1 MGFGAGMLSVQTE
14 VGELVANAKK
24 DGISVGMNL
33 PGGKCVDIA
42 FVDADPAAGDL
53 YPTPVR
59 AFTYNGRDE
68 EPDHRA
74 DVHLDGAMV
83 LEGRRAPRRRRT
95 SPAMWPRRPGRQPRR
110 AQSAMPTAL
119 TTSSTRREA

>member
-1 MGFGAGMLSVQTE
+1 
-14 VGELVANAKK
+14 
-24 DGISVGMNL
+24 MNL

-42 FVDADPAAGDL
+42 FVDADPTAGDL

-83 LEGRRAPRRRRT
+83 LEGQTCAET
-95 SPAMWPRRPGRQPRR
+95 PAHVPGDV
-110 AQSAMPTAL
+110 AAAA
-119 TTSSTRREA
+119 REAAAKSAERDADGTHDIKH